1 MPTPESTPNPRVRLL
16 NLRRIGAYY
25 VAEVEGKYI
34 VCGDSEC
41 FMVEA
46 GSAVDA
52 VKAVDDYLK
61 GVLGEE

>member
-1 MPTPESTPNPRVRLL
+1 MPTPESTPKPKPL

-25 VAEVEGKYI
+25 VAEAEGKYI

-46 GSAVDA
+46 GSPEDA
-52 VKAVDDYLK
+52 VEAVDDYLK

>member
-25 VAEVEGKYI
+25 VAEAEGKYI

-52 VKAVDDYLK
+52 VKAVEDYLR